1 MIYNIKNV
9 INKYI
14 CTVCETWESITF
26 IEEVYNE
33 KIKSFDVINFMFIE
47 TEQFQDFNVGG
58 FEREI
63 LAKIGIPWTFNV
75 RAVGNYYCKN
85 CAIPFI
91 RTNLKNFCQ
100 LSEQEIENFIDF
112 KMFKLSK
119 KRIIELSEQNVK
131 IEKESNILANKLIE
145 IAAKSEKKANE
156 FSKKLE
162 EIEIEIECKICME
175 NNVNS
180 VFLPCNHSIC
190 CFECALLLDNCPNCR
205 KVIDT
210 ARKIFK

>member
-1 MIYNIKNV
+1 MIDNIKNG
-9 INKYI
+9 IKHY
-14 CTVCETWESITF
+14 VCAKCKIWEPIPF
-26 IEEVYNE
+26 IKEVDIE
-33 KIKSFDVINFMFIE
+33 KIKSFNELVPIEE
-47 TEQFQDFNVGG
+47 TEQFQDFNAGG

-63 LAKIGIPWTFNV
+63 LAKIGIPWTLNV
-75 RAVGNYYCKN
+75 TTVGSYYCKK

-91 RTNLKNFCQ
+91 RTNLKNFYQ

-112 KMFKLSK
+112 KMSK

-210 ARKIFK
+210 TRKIFK